1 MPRAPGAG
9 PGLPAL
15 PVPRGRR
22 GSGVNGRPQAVTRSA
37 MRSTLYTGG
46 TAPYPA
52 RHPENSG
59 GEAATFPKALDTTNK
74 EESICMTVLTVGVS
88 FSTATE

>member
-1 MPRAPGAG
+1 VSTG
-9 PGLPAL
+9 
-15 PVPRGRR
+15 GRR
-22 GSGVNGRPQAVTRSA
+22 PSRASA

-74 EESICMTVLTVGVS
+74 EESICMPLQKLAEFACVG
-88 FSTATE
+88 A